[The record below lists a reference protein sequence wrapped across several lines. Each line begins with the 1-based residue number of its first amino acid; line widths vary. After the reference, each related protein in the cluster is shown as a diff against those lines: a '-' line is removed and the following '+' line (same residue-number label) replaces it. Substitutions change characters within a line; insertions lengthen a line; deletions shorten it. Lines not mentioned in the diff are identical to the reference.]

1 VLVPLVTGQAHLTR
15 HLRGLTV
22 YCQDTCEALRR
33 EGNVG
38 RSSHVTYPHC
48 LHWNIVT
55 VRPVCG
61 LNISDTTSTRSL
73 PTQSQIGKFAA
84 VRSISLM
91 AQAVVFR
98 AAPAVSS

>member
-1 VLVPLVTGQAHLTR
+1 MTERGRRGAAGV
-15 HLRGLTV
+15 RGLIV
-22 YCQDTCEALRR
+22 YCQDTCEAARR

-55 VRPVCG
+55 VRPVRG
-61 LNISDTTSTRSL
+61 LNISDTATARSL
-73 PTQSQIGKFAA
+73 PTQLSQIGKFAA
-84 VRSISLM
+84 VRSVSFM

-98 AAPAVSS
+98 AGPAVSS